1 MVKLELFRAYLD
13 NCSLGKVYFK
23 GEFECYTVE
32 RPWLSNKPFISCIPP
47 GTYEIHEHKSPK
59 HGKCYALKNHDLG
72 VGTNKG
78 DSVRWGCLIH
88 VANWPKQVEGC
99 IGPGK
104 GLHPKYWGVASSRD
118 AIIDLYNLIRFN
130 KITHIEIK

>member
-1 MVKLELFRAYLD
+1 MLKLERSYLD
-13 NCSLGKVYFK
+13 NCTLGKVYFK
-23 GEFECYTVE
+23 GEFECCTVE
-32 RPWLSNKPFISCIPP
+32 RPWVSNKPFKSCTPP
-47 GTYEIHEHKSPK
+47 GIYELHEHKSPK
-59 HGKCYALKNHDLG
+59 HGQCYALKNHDLG
-72 VGTNKG
+72 VGINKG

-104 GLHPKYWGVASSRD
+104 KLHSKKWGVASSRD
-118 AIIDLYNLIRFN
+118 ATADLFRLIRIN